1 VKKLSPEKM
10 KMLRLKKK
18 ITLKQA
24 AQAAGYKNAS
34 SILRAEKGILRPPAD
49 RLMALADLYG
59 VDMKEFFEPARSEAS

>member
-1 VKKLSPEKM
+1 MKKLSPEKM
-10 KMLRLKKK
+10 KQLRLRKK
-18 ITLKQA
+18 ITLKEA

-59 VDMKEFFEPARSEAS
+59 VNVEEFFEPARSEVS